1 MSDHAIDDRT
11 PERSRERY
19 HHGDLKAALIAAGE
33 AILDERGVDGFSLRE
48 AARRA
53 GVSPGA
59 PAHHFGDA
67 RGLLTAIA
75 TRAFERLTTALATA
89 DFNAGGKRAIRLR
102 AQGEAYVRF
111 AVQNRAAFD
120 LMWRCAILN
129 AEDPAYRRASSAAFQ
144 ILRRAIDGPATDDL
158 FPAPPSA
165 KVIAAWS
172 IVHGYAR
179 LALDG
184 AFDPWR
190 EGVFDG
196 VMASLKV

>member
-1 MSDHAIDDRT
+1 MSSAPEPKH
-11 PERSRERY
+11 PERTRERY

-33 AILDERGVDGFSLRE
+33 EILAERGVDGFSLRE

-53 GVSPGA
+53 GVSAGA

-75 TRAFERLTTALATA
+75 TRGFERLSAALAAA
-89 DFNAGGKRAIRLR
+89 DGAAGGRRAARLR

-120 LMWRCAILN
+120 LMWRCTIL
-129 AEDPAYRRASSAAFQ
+129 ATDDPAYRRASSAALH

-158 FPAPPSA
+158 FVGPPSP
-165 KVIAAWS
+165 KVVAAWS

-196 VMASLKV
+196 VMACLKV